1 MPLPVEDLPTLAAAQ
16 FARATLHC
24 SACRPYHALWGYLRL
39 TRQVGGVEADE
50 PHLAPLLRQMLG
62 DGHSRVLI
70 AGSADSGVTAMV
82 HRAAV
87 LAGAAPRITVVDR
100 CGTPLLACQH
110 FAAAHGIDLQVLKAD
125 LLDSSIEGEFDLIV
139 AHSVLQFFAVHK
151 RQMALSALRR
161 LLSPR
166 GQLLM
171 VSRLASPDRDR
182 IEHGRAPD
190 EWARALMA
198 GIRGGLAERHL
209 EPPFSPAE
217 LGEVVNDYVRRN
229 GFHVSPHES
238 AQALLD
244 DLAGAGYRIDRMM
257 PVGRGLEFM
266 KDGHISRTGRQG
278 IVAIASNP

>member
-1 MPLPVEDLPTLAAAQ
+1 MPPPVEDLPALAAAQ

-24 SACRPYHALWGYLRL
+24 SSCRPYHALWGYLRL

-50 PHLAPLLRQMLG
+50 PHLAPLLGQMLG
-62 DGHSRVLI
+62 HGHGRVLI

-87 LAGAAPRITVVDR
+87 GAGASPRITVVDR
-100 CGTPLLACQH
+100 CATPLLACQH
-110 FAAAHGIDLQVLKAD
+110 FAAAHGIDLRVIRAD
-125 LLDSSIEGEFDLIV
+125 LLDSAVDGEFDLIV
-139 AHSVLQFFAVHK
+139 AHSVLQFFTVHE
-151 RQMALSALRR
+151 RRMALSTLRR

-182 IEHGRAPD
+182 TEHARAPD
-190 EWARALMA
+190 EWARALVA
-198 GIRGGLAERHL
+198 GIRGGLVERNL

-238 AQALLD
+238 EQALLD

-266 KDGHISRTGRQG
+266 KDGNVSRTGRQG